1 MLKLGQLWLQKGTY
15 GDLSLVSPATFD
27 IFAARP
33 YQGSRRALGWD
44 KPLPNQQTSL
54 AAPAASPET
63 FGHSGFTGT
72 CIWVDPVYDLV
83 FVFLSNR
90 VHPNAQNNKLLDMR
104 VRQRVHEPVYESI
117 FEFCRKGEDY

>member
-1 MLKLGQLWLQKGTY
+1 M
-15 GDLSLVSPATFD
+15 
-27 IFAARP
+27 
-33 YQGSRRALGWD
+33 
-44 KPLPNQQTSL
+44 

-63 FGHSGFTGT
+63 FGHTGFTGT

-90 VHPNAQNNKLLDMR
+90 VHPNAQNNKILDMR
-104 VRQRVHEPVYESI
+104 VRQRVHETVYESI